1 MGEKP
6 NLFYFSLSPL
16 LVLSWSRFEVIKR
29 DDLEGLLARSQLGAK
44 GGIMA
49 DVSKDK

>member
-1 MGEKP
+1 M
-6 NLFYFSLSPL
+6 
-16 LVLSWSRFEVIKR
+16 KR

-44 GGIMA
+44 GGVMA